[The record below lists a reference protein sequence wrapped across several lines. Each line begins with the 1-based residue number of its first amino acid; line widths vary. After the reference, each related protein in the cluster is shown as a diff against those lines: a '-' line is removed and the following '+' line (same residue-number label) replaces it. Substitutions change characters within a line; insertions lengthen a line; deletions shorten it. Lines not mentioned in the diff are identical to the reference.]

1 MLSNRFGNSTR
12 SRPEKRPG
20 KGRETLPFP
29 THGVGI
35 RRRNGMKARLQV
47 VSERGGRNPES
58 PESIHEM
65 FEKHVNEGNLEGLA
79 HLYEAD
85 AVLVERDGKEVSG
98 SGAIVEFLR
107 GLLSAG
113 PRIRIR
119 HMKTIDA
126 GNVAV
131 LLSEW
136 QMDCTAPDGSR
147 RGVSFPS
154 CLFIPPEGNTFP

>member
-1 MLSNRFGNSTR
+1 MR
-12 SRPEKRPG
+12 
-20 KGRETLPFP
+20 
-29 THGVGI
+29 
-35 RRRNGMKARLQV
+35 ARLQV
-47 VSERGGRNPES
+47 VSERGGRNPAS

-65 FEKHVNEGNLEGLA
+65 FEKHVNEGNLEGMA

-126 GNVAV
+126 GDVAV

-147 RGVSFPS
+147 ISDGGAYTESVWESRVAME
-154 CLFIPPEGNTFP
+154 EGLCTSRRRRWGH